1 MADNFGLKIGLEGE
15 REFKKALA
23 EINSQFKV
31 LGSEMKLV
39 DSAFDKNSTS
49 IESLTAKNG
58 VLTKEIEA
66 QRKKVE
72 TLERA
77 LQNASDSFGEND
89 RRTQSWQIQLNN
101 AKATLNNME
110 RELKENTEAI
120 EQHGKAMSDAA
131 DDADDLSDSLE
142 DSGDKAEDAGGKFSK
157 IGSIAKGMGAA
168 LAAAVA
174 AIGAAAVATGVQLVK
189 LGDEYN
195 KAINQIG
202 ASTVQRKQSLPN
214 SARSRRRCIQTTSA
228 TVLRM
233 WRTVCRRC
241 RGRLGLSAMNC
252 RKRRSLGSR

>member
-142 DSGDKAEDAGGKFSK
+142 DSGDKAEDA
-157 IGSIAKGMGAA
+157 
-168 LAAAVA
+168 
-174 AIGAAAVATGVQLVK
+174 
-189 LGDEYN
+189 
-195 KAINQIG
+195 
-202 ASTVQRKQSLPN
+202 
-214 SARSRRRCIQTTSA
+214 
-228 TVLRM
+228 VLHLFE
-233 WRTVCRRC
+233 VIV
-241 RGRLGLSAMNC
+241 RLGCADNCAAHAHRMNDHGGTWHY
-252 RKRRSLGSR
+252 KRIVCGHRHGNTDGMAASKDKGNCWHTKRSDHFCNGKSGFHIPAHCI

>member
-1 MADNFGLKIGLEGE
+1 MTDNFGLKIGLEGE

-77 LQNASDSFGEND
+77 LRNASDSFGEND

-174 AIGAAAVATGVQLVK
+174 AIGAAAVANGC
-189 LGDEYN
+189 
-195 KAINQIG
+195 
-202 ASTVQRKQSLPN
+202 
-214 SARSRRRCIQTTSA
+214 SARQAR
-228 TVLRM
+228 
-233 WRTVCRRC
+233 
-241 RGRLGLSAMNC
+241 
-252 RKRRSLGSR
+252 